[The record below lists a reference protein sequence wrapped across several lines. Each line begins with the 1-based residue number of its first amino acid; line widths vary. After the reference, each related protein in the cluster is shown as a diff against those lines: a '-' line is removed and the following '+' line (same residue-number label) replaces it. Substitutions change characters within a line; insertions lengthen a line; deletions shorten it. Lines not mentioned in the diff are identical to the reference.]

1 MTKSASV
8 TGLRLF
14 GDLNTAHSVNR
25 AAQQAFAEAAL
36 AGRLAACPA
45 CPGGPYHAARAQR
58 SGTWC
63 YMYTKH
69 VRFWNTGVPE
79 FSIFVEGNK
88 KLPFYAF
95 SALPG
100 LTCPGAGECLRY
112 CYSFKAWRY
121 PAAFYRQLGNTL
133 LLRSEGGRAH
143 IAAAWR
149 KLPNGLTIRLYVDG
163 DVADGPTLRF
173 WFGLL
178 GDRPDL
184 RCYGYSKS
192 WAVFLGYA
200 ASGDAWPTN
209 YRLNLSSGSIY
220 GQAIRQRMADLPITR
235 GEFVAL
241 PVAHKMPDRRGA
253 PSAWREWAASLKVTA
268 RAAGIAKSFVCPGKC
283 GDCLPNG
290 EHACGS
296 DRFKGIT
303 VVIGIH

>member
-1 MTKSASV
+1 MSKA
-8 TGLRLF
+8 
-14 GDLNTAHSVNR
+14 TAGHTVDR

-45 CPGGPYHAARAQR
+45 CPGGQYHADRAGQ

-63 YMYTKH
+63 AMYAKH
-69 VRFWNTGVPE
+69 VRFWTTGRPQ
-79 FSIFVEGNK
+79 FAIFVEGNK

-100 LTCPGAGECLRY
+100 LTCPGAGECLAY

-121 PAAFYRQLGNTL
+121 PAAYYRQLENAL
-133 LLRSEGGRAH
+133 MLRSEEGREC
-143 IAAAWR
+143 IANAWR
-149 KLPNGLTIRLYVDG
+149 ALPYGRTVRLYVDG
-163 DVADGPTLRF
+163 DVADDGTLRY

-178 GDRPDL
+178 AERRDL
-184 RCYGYSKS
+184 ATYGYSKS

-200 ASGDAWPTN
+200 AAGDAWPSN
-209 YRLNLSSGSIY
+209 YKLNLSSGSIY
-220 GQAIRQRMADLPITR
+220 GPAVRRRMAALPITR

-241 PVAHKMPDRRGA
+241 PVDRKMPDRRQA
-253 PSAWREWAASLKVTA
+253 PSDWREWAASLKATA
-268 RAAGIAKSFVCPGKC
+268 KTAGIAKSFVCPGKC

-296 DRFKGIT
+296 DRFQEIT